1 MALYGHHYPPQVL
14 NRIRGRRRKHQP
26 GSEGPQGSTEGP
38 TPFAKRLTTN
48 LTERPEK
55 QNSPD
60 SPRRTKILTTPSAM
74 RKSSSHSNVPAME
87 QLFSSA
93 AVDDGEENLAL
104 LPHSDDEHTL
114 DLGIHLPNL
123 CTAAR
128 RFRGPSPSPTPER
141 PPERRRTTGI
151 AAGNGSA
158 PKSPF

>member
-1 MALYGHHYPPQVL
+1 
-14 NRIRGRRRKHQP
+14 
-26 GSEGPQGSTEGP
+26 
-38 TPFAKRLTTN
+38 
-48 LTERPEK
+48 
-55 QNSPD
+55 
-60 SPRRTKILTTPSAM
+60 M

-93 AVDDGEENLAL
+93 AVDDDEENLAL
-104 LPHSDDEHTL
+104 LPHFDDEHTL
-114 DLGIHLPNL
+114 DLGIHQPNL

-158 PKSPF
+158 PKSPFSPLFTVAGEGRVERNKHFISLSVFERFISLTCSVMFKNQALIRRYVVPSITLSRL